1 MIGYQQSFAEEMLK
15 HDLEERV
22 GVHQEEV
29 WRRPYTEA
37 CFFLDSLPGRTGRR
51 LECPRGSFKRRKGQ
65 MRNSKEGSGSGM

>member
-1 MIGYQQSFAEEMLK
+1 MLRAVVTQGGMIGYQQSFAEEMLK

-37 CFFLDSLPGRTGRR
+37 CFFLDLCLGGLEGDWSVQEGASREGRD
-51 LECPRGSFKRRKGQ
+51 K
-65 MRNSKEGSGSGM
+65 